1 MRKLFLTVACLGAVL
16 MSGNLANA
24 DVIVNGVNEGSGTI
38 TGGNGQLRAQNLQ
51 ITAANGGGTFILPD
65 LGNNNIIAQNT
76 TTTIDIE
83 AGLLDVQRDTFLG
96 NDGGGNLTFNLS
108 GGVAQFAETV
118 GIGRDEAT
126 TLVTI
131 SGGEFIVNGNL
142 GLSFDV
148 PGTSTGLRPGFGTI
162 DFTTDSTG
170 TLTVAGADTSTFEAF
185 FDSGDITAGGAGG
198 TFSEIFEVSGST
210 LSLVGADD
218 GGGAA
223 IPEPSSL
230 ALLGFGV
237 VGLVA
242 RRRK

>member
-1 MRKLFLTVACLGAVL
+1 MKKVLKLFCAAGCLAAALLSV
-16 MSGNLANA
+16 NHVNA
-24 DVIVNGVNEGSGTI
+24 DIFVTDSDGIVTNLGSGSVDS
-38 TGGNGQLRAQNLQ
+38 GNGQLRSEDLL
-51 ITAANGGGTFILPD
+51 ITAANGGGTFVVLD
-65 LGNNNIIAQNT
+65 QGSNNIITQNM

-96 NDGGGNLTFNLS
+96 NDGGCNLTFNLS

-162 DFTTDSTG
+162 DFTDGSTG
-170 TLTVAGADTSTFEAF
+170 TLTVAGADAETFEAF
-185 FDSGDITAGGAGG
+185 FDTGDITFDGGAVG
-198 TFSEIFEVSGST
+198 TFDEFFQVSGNT
-210 LSLVGADD
+210 LSVV
-218 GGGAA
+218 
-223 IPEPSSL
+223 PEPASL
-230 ALLGFGV
+230 AL
-237 VGLVA
+237 VGLGA
-242 RRRK
+242 LAMAGRRRRA

>member
-1 MRKLFLTVACLGAVL
+1 MKKVLKLFCAAGCLAAALLSV
-16 MSGNLANA
+16 NHVNA
-24 DVIVNGVNEGSGTI
+24 DIIVGGVNEGSGTF
-38 TGGNGQLRAQNLQ
+38 TGSNGQLRALNLQ
-51 ITAANGGGTFILPD
+51 ITAANGGGTFILLD
-65 LGNNNIIAQNT
+65 QSQNNIITQNT
-76 TTTIDIE
+76 TTTVDIE

-148 PGTSTGLRPGFGTI
+148 LRNDGTNPGFGTI
-162 DFTTDSTG
+162 DFTDGSTG
-170 TLTVAGADTSTFEAF
+170 TLTVAGADAGTFETF
-185 FDSGDITAGGAGG
+185 FDTGDITFDGGAAG
-198 TFSEIFEVSGST
+198 TFSELFQVNGST
-210 LSLVGADD
+210 LSVVTTSV
-218 GGGAA
+218 
-223 IPEPSSL
+223 PEPSSL
-230 ALLGFGV
+230 ALLGLGAL
-237 VGLVA
+237 GLMS